1 MQNQSFQS
9 HSNVQTPRI
18 NKSSELNYSDANSS
32 DSSPR
37 YYGDDI
43 ESGIGNSN
51 SSAVD
56 NMIHQN
62 PTNSTPGRKKNRQ
75 RQSMSKNGYER
86 KRIDTRLARLSS
98 IRASLSASSDASSVD
113 FSCGSLGSL
122 SAPSAAAFPLPSY
135 TNAWMLDPIPST
147 PPSNVIVAM
156 GNSHNNVHHAQE
168 EDFIENIQQRGD
180 EEGHEYD
187 KPKIFQKISPHKLKH
202 HVPLPLTLPNKEND
216 NEKFDE
222 DTSSIEMREE
232 EHIIIAVIKL
242 LYKRSWKKKLVTS
255 TCITLIVLTIIDFIW
270 FGNVQNLLSIFL
282 EWMKVHVIAGSF
294 ACLGMFV
301 LATIICIPSTI
312 LILGSGFIYTEA
324 YGMGMGIYIATVS
337 CFLGC
342 CLGAVFAFVR
352 ARYMT
357 RDLIKLFAKRYHIV
371 NRLDSALKEKGF
383 QVMLLL
389 RLSSV
394 VPFNVLNYIGGVTG
408 IQLSSFVFSL
418 VGIIPQIVF
427 TVVIGATAGN
437 ISEGKYSGDD
447 ELLQSIMLC
456 VGCLFGILALVAIW
470 RLALLELNDEEDDGI
485 EDIPMKMD
493 RRDTLT
499 DATAS
504 YDEEDDEEDAGEW
517 FWVWA

>member
-18 NKSSELNYSDANSS
+18 NKSSELNDSDANSS

-75 RQSMSKNGYER
+75 RQSMTKNGYER

-168 EDFIENIQQRGD
+168 EDFIENIQQHGD

-202 HVPLPLTLPNKEND
+202 HVPLPVTLPNKEND

-270 FGNVQNLLSIFL
+270 FGNVQNLFSIFL

-408 IQLSSFVFSL
+408 IRIASFLLSL
-418 VGIIPQIVF
+418 VGIIPQLVF

-437 ISEGKYSGDD
+437 ISEGKYSGGYDVWQKV
-447 ELLQSIMLC
+447 LLC

-470 RLALLELNDEEDDGI
+470 KLARLKLRDNEDDSIDTPMKMNRDTNTERTDSYDADGDEDDGG
-485 EDIPMKMD
+485 D
-493 RRDTLT
+493 
-499 DATAS
+499 
-504 YDEEDDEEDAGEW
+504 W
-517 FWVWA
+517 FWIWA